1 MKLLARS
8 RRAVSRVACLAL
20 ALTLL
25 PSAGIARA
33 DEPEPEVSSEPAAAR
48 TRDLWDRMLAVEL
61 IGGIDTP
68 YGVFGGAVVISPIR
82 NLALDIGGGVSRDG
96 GRVAGGARLVLPHA
110 NGALGMRVG
119 FAGGPLTWESA
130 VPGHNVPGDEVHTRD
145 GVQRQTWEFV
155 GFVDVSL
162 SLEVRFDLG
171 IYARLLF
178 GVEHALSGPTT
189 CEERID
195 GESIGACSASSF
207 QPTRT
212 YVGLA
217 VGYAFD
223 L

>member
-1 MKLLARS
+1 M
-8 RRAVSRVACLAL
+8 
-20 ALTLL
+20 L
-25 PSAGIARA
+25 PTAAIVRA
-33 DEPEPEVSSEPAAAR
+33 DEPDPEVSSEPAAA
-48 TRDLWDRMLAVEL
+48 TRDIWDRMLAVEL
-61 IGGIDTP
+61 VGGLDTP

-82 NLALDIGGGVSRDG
+82 HLALDVGGGVSRDG

-110 NGALGMRVG
+110 NGALGVRVG

-171 IYARLLF
+171 IYARFLF
-178 GVEHALSGPTT
+178 GVEHALSGPTS

-195 GESIGACSASSF
+195 GESIGPCSASSF

-223 L
+223 I